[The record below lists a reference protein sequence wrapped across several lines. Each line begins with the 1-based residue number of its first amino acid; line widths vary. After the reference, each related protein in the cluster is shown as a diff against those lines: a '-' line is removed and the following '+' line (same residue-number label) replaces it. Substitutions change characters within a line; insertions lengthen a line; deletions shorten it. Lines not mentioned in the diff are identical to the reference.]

1 MKNYYFVLKTAP
13 GPAYR
18 VVYLK
23 LPNRFRT
30 TKVKQDCVVINVIPR
45 PNKTFKLKDEY
56 QDRALRACIEA
67 NSYRCQ

>member
-23 LPNRFRT
+23 LPN
-30 TKVKQDCVVINVIPR
+30 PR